1 MERRSSF
8 EMKVGIFVFIGIVIF
23 TIIIFSIGDFYT
35 IKKGYTINVL
45 FNFANGIDIGAPV
58 RFAGF
63 EVGEV
68 QNINIIY
75 DRVSSRPMVELIV
88 WLNEKTKINEDAMAY
103 INTLG
108 LLGEKYLEI
117 MPGNPQSRVLKRGDS
132 LTGRD
137 PVSTEEISREVHTTL
152 VKLSS
157 TIDSINKIVGDEEL
171 QASLKGTITH
181 CEQLGVSLKGLS
193 DTTTELIEGI
203 KKGQGTLGKL
213 IFDDALYNE
222 LNEFVDDLKAHPW
235 KLLYRPKEERRK
247 K

>member
-1 MERRSSF
+1 MERKSNF
-8 EMKVGIFVFIGIVIF
+8 EMKVGIFVFTGIVLL
-23 TIIIFSIGDFYT
+23 TIIVFSIGDFYT

-45 FNFANGIDIGAPV
+45 FNFVNGIDIGAPV
-58 RFAGF
+58 RYAGF

-68 QNINIIY
+68 RDINIVY
-75 DRVSSRPMVELIV
+75 DQETSKPMVELTV
-88 WLNEKTKINEDAMAY
+88 WLNEKTRINEDARAY

-117 MPGNPQSRVLKRGDS
+117 MPGNPESRILKKGDT

-152 VKLSS
+152 LKLGT

-171 QASLKGTITH
+171 QLSLKETIKH
-181 CEQLGVSLKGLS
+181 CEHLCVSLKELS
-193 DTTTELIEGI
+193 DTTTELIDGI
-203 KKGQGTLGKL
+203 KRGQGTIGKL
-213 IFDDALYNE
+213 LFDDTLYNE